1 MAEIRSVNE
10 LLKMNL
16 NIPDYQRPYK
26 WDIQNIEDLFLD
38 ITNAISDADRY
49 RTDFKYRIGTIILH
63 QTEDIMDTELTPT
76 QMAIE
81 FLRRDTTVMTPAQ
94 YLKKLKLL
102 ELEFADLM
110 ALSSLELK
118 EEIDLAWRLGI
129 H

>member
-1 MAEIRSVNE
+1 MFR
-10 LLKMNL
+10 
-16 NIPDYQRPYK
+16 
-26 WDIQNIEDLFLD
+26 F
-38 ITNAISDADRY
+38 
-49 RTDFKYRIGTIILH
+49 LH

-118 EEIDLAWRLGI
+118 ERSIWPGVWVSTKPFSLDSDRGRQRPFFVPGWQQAKKSPARRGKMSGSG
-129 H
+129 

>member
-1 MAEIRSVNE
+1 
-10 LLKMNL
+10 
-16 NIPDYQRPYK
+16 
-26 WDIQNIEDLFLD
+26 
-38 ITNAISDADRY
+38 
-49 RTDFKYRIGTIILH
+49 
-63 QTEDIMDTELTPT
+63 MDTELTPT

-81 FLRRDTTVMTPAQ
+81 FLRRDPTVMTPAQ
-94 YLKKLKLL
+94 YLKKLKLLEL

>member
-1 MAEIRSVNE
+1 MFR
-10 LLKMNL
+10 
-16 NIPDYQRPYK
+16 
-26 WDIQNIEDLFLD
+26 F
-38 ITNAISDADRY
+38 
-49 RTDFKYRIGTIILH
+49 LH

-118 EEIDLAWRLGI
+118 KRSIWPGVWVSTKPFSLDSDRGRQRPFLCLTGSKQKNPPRGGGR
-129 H
+129 

>member
-1 MAEIRSVNE
+1 
-10 LLKMNL
+10 
-16 NIPDYQRPYK
+16 
-26 WDIQNIEDLFLD
+26 
-38 ITNAISDADRY
+38 
-49 RTDFKYRIGTIILH
+49 
-63 QTEDIMDTELTPT
+63 MDTELTPM

-81 FLRRDTTVMTPAQ
+81 YLRRDTAIMTPAQ

-110 ALSSLELK
+110 SLSSMELK

>member
-1 MAEIRSVNE
+1 MFR
-10 LLKMNL
+10 
-16 NIPDYQRPYK
+16 
-26 WDIQNIEDLFLD
+26 F
-38 ITNAISDADRY
+38 
-49 RTDFKYRIGTIILH
+49 LH

-110 ALSSLELK
+110 ALSFFCAW
-118 EEIDLAWRLGI
+118 LAASKKIPREAGEDEW
-129 H
+129 

>member
-1 MAEIRSVNE
+1 MFR
-10 LLKMNL
+10 
-16 NIPDYQRPYK
+16 
-26 WDIQNIEDLFLD
+26 F
-38 ITNAISDADRY
+38 
-49 RTDFKYRIGTIILH
+49 LH

-81 FLRRDTTVMTPAQ
+81 FLRRDPTVMTPAQ

-129 H
+129 HSRWTVTGAANGPFFVPGWQQAKKSPARRGKMSGSG

>member
-1 MAEIRSVNE
+1 MFR
-10 LLKMNL
+10 
-16 NIPDYQRPYK
+16 
-26 WDIQNIEDLFLD
+26 F
-38 ITNAISDADRY
+38 
-49 RTDFKYRIGTIILH
+49 LH

-81 FLRRDTTVMTPAQ
+81 FLRRDPTVMTPAQ

-118 EEIDLAWRLGI
+118 KRSIWPGVWVSTKPFSLDSDRGRQRPFFCAWLAASKKIPRAAGKMSGGG
-129 H
+129 

>member
-1 MAEIRSVNE
+1 MFR
-10 LLKMNL
+10 
-16 NIPDYQRPYK
+16 
-26 WDIQNIEDLFLD
+26 F
-38 ITNAISDADRY
+38 
-49 RTDFKYRIGTIILH
+49 LH

-81 FLRRDTTVMTPAQ
+81 FLRRDPTVMTPAQ

-118 EEIDLAWRLGI
+118 EEIAFAARQGPPTALFLCLAGSKQKNPPRGGGR
-129 H
+129 

>member
-1 MAEIRSVNE
+1 MFR
-10 LLKMNL
+10 
-16 NIPDYQRPYK
+16 
-26 WDIQNIEDLFLD
+26 F
-38 ITNAISDADRY
+38 
-49 RTDFKYRIGTIILH
+49 LH

-81 FLRRDTTVMTPAQ
+81 FLRRDPTVMTPAQ

-118 EEIDLAWRLGI
+118 EEIDLARVWVSTKPFSLDSDRGRQRPFFV
-129 H
+129 HGWQQAKKSPARRGR

>member
-1 MAEIRSVNE
+1 
-10 LLKMNL
+10 
-16 NIPDYQRPYK
+16 
-26 WDIQNIEDLFLD
+26 
-38 ITNAISDADRY
+38 
-49 RTDFKYRIGTIILH
+49 
-63 QTEDIMDTELTPT
+63 MDTELTPT

-94 YLKKLKLL
+94 YLKKLKKLKLL